1 MSHNDLINTQ
11 SPLPNLFLL
20 GNNHIF
26 PVSLSTKHTHSIYLR
41 IALAEAPHSPSA
53 HHSDT
58 QNAQSSKNMWPLLH
72 HDEEANCQDTQAGHY
87 QSITIWFPLYHR
99 TAALSQSEAPV
110 TQKGKILSGTV
121 SGLEGEGGENSE
133 FHSAAYYSLQTACPG
148 RVYNCR
154 CVLVPGKSPCLKLL
168 AK

>member
-26 PVSLSTKHTHSIYLR
+26 PVSLFTKHTHSIYLR

-121 SGLEGEGGENSE
+121 SGLEGEGGENSVRVPLCCLLQP
-133 FHSAAYYSLQTACPG
+133 ADSLPRSGIQLQVCTCTW
-148 RVYNCR
+148 
-154 CVLVPGKSPCLKLL
+154 
-168 AK
+168 